1 VALILVLDDVREAAI
16 VIQKILQK
24 RAHTVHVFTD
34 EEEAISF
41 TRDNT
46 VDLAILD
53 IKLRKMEGIEVLA
66 EMKKYQPSMQVIM
79 LTGHPTIAAKQQSLQ
94 LGAAAFC
101 AKPIDKTELETVVA
115 DLLGKADH
123 KA

>member
-1 VALILVLDDVREAAI
+1 MALILVLDDVREAAI